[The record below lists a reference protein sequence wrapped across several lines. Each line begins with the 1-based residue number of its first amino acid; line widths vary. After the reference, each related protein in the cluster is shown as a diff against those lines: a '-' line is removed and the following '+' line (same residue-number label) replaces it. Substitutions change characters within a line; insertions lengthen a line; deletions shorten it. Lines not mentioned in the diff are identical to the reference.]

1 MAILSA
7 VQQEEV
13 VLGGVSEVG
22 EFRIRNSAKAF
33 SILSSGL
40 YANKIK
46 AIIRELSTNAVDSH
60 VAAGRAD
67 TPFDVHLPNS
77 LEPWFAI
84 RDYGT
89 GLDHDQVTQIYTT
102 YFESTKTGS
111 NDFVGALGLGSKSP
125 FAYTDNFTVTAVKDG
140 VKRIYSAFINPQGV
154 PSIAK
159 MGEEATADLSGVE
172 IKFSV
177 NDQWEYSKFRTEAAS
192 VYKYFTLRPVVS
204 GNADFAIR
212 EVDYD
217 VKDIAP
223 GVHSRKGGSYEASTA
238 VMGNIAYPID
248 IPQAQQKEL
257 GGLADLLDCNLEIHF
272 GIGELDFQ
280 ASREGL
286 SYIPQTVQAIKRKL
300 EEVNSVLAERVKAD
314 ADKITN
320 AWQKAHFLLDRQDS
334 RLWRNAVIKYISD
347 TKFDMVHTD
356 SNWVRAKAFS
366 LTPEDLAKK
375 YNIVLTGFLK
385 TDYSKTM
392 HTITTNNYYNTITK
406 DYDKKWEI
414 DPVKGIVFV
423 ENDLNKGALARAKYH
438 WSTNK
443 LVEGVRQ
450 NSVFIA
456 SPADADKPMKFA
468 ALMKHLQQP
477 NNVVKASAL
486 TEKPKADRVSTA
498 TGEKVNILHLEYRT
512 HGYRPEIVWA
522 NAGKASDFDS
532 TVRYYVPLVGYNAQ
546 TTMISEVKNFLGNLK
561 RSGIKEFADVQV
573 YGVRKTDLAWVEQQ
587 ANWVNLETHFEQ
599 LVNSYDKQ
607 KLKGVLSPN
616 IDIFNRLR
624 YTSEVVKG
632 IDANSPFKT
641 MYEATRTVNTKERVD
656 ASAIDYVLKTFKS
669 TVSVADAKAEVDS
682 AAAEITA
689 RYPLL
694 ARIDWHTD
702 ANMIAEYINMVDA
715 AKGV

>member
-13 VLGGVSEVG
+13 ILSGVSDVG

-60 VAAGRAD
+60 FAAGRAD

-89 GLDHDQVTQIYTT
+89 GLDHEQVTQIYTT

-125 FAYTDNFTVTAVKDG
+125 FAYTDNFTVTAIKDG

-159 MGEEATADLSGVE
+159 MGEEASTELSGVE

-192 VYKYFTLRPVVS
+192 VYRYFTLRPIVS

-212 EVDYD
+212 EIEYD

-223 GVHSRKGGSYEASTA
+223 GVHSLKGSSYTSTA

-248 IPQAQQKEL
+248 IPDAQKKEL
-257 GGLADLLDCNLEIHF
+257 GDLAGLLECNLEMHF

-286 SYIPQTVQAIKRKL
+286 SYIPQTVQAIRQKL
-300 EEVNSVLAERVKAD
+300 IETNAVLAERIKEE
-314 ADKITN
+314 ADKIAN
-320 AWQKAHFLLDRQDS
+320 AWSRAHYLLDRRDN
-334 RLWRNAVIKYISD
+334 RLWRAAVNKYVSD
-347 TKFDMVHTD
+347 TKFDMIHTD
-356 SNWVRAKAFS
+356 NNWARAKTFII
-366 LTPEDLAKK
+366 TPEDLSKK
-375 YNIVLTGFLK
+375 YNITLAGFAK
-385 TDYSKTM
+385 TEYSKTM
-392 HTITTNNYYNTITK
+392 HTVSPNGKYNTTTQG
-406 DYDKKWEI
+406 YDKQWEI
-414 DPVKGIVFV
+414 SAERGVVFV

-438 WSTNK
+438 WNNTK
-443 LVEGVRQ
+443 LIEGVRQ
-450 NSVFIA
+450 NTVLIA
-456 SPADADKPMKFA
+456 SPADAAKPMKFA

-477 NNVVKASAL
+477 NNIAKASEL
-486 TEKPKADRVSTA
+486 LEKPKAERVSTA
-498 TGEKVNILHLEYRT
+498 SGEKVNILHLEYRT
-512 HGYRPEIVWA
+512 HGYRPELVWA
-522 NAGKASDFDS
+522 NAGKASDFDN

-546 TTMISEVKNFLGNLK
+546 TTTITDLKNFVGNLK
-561 RSGIKEFADVQV
+561 RTGVKDFADIEV

-599 LVNSYDKQ
+599 LVKKVDKE
-607 KLKGVLSPN
+607 KVKGLLSPN

-624 YTSEVVKG
+624 YTADVIKG
-632 IDANSPFKT
+632 IADASPFKIV
-641 MYEATRTVNTKERVD
+641 YEATRTVNSKERVD
-656 ASAIDYVLKTFKS
+656 VTALNYVLTTFKS
-669 TVSVADAKAEVDS
+669 TVSIAEAKKEVDTTI
-682 AAAEITA
+682 AELTA
-689 RYPLL
+689 RYPLI

-702 ANMIAEYINMVDA
+702 ADMIADYINMVDA